1 MGYLPKKYN
10 VFRFSIDMN
19 LTVSMQSNIICWQG
33 NVHCWITG
41 KYGLNF
47 EIQNLNLQSKAQ
59 SEKQI
64 PTLRNVSFFW
74 KSEKGFEKKLFTST
88 VFSQV
93 HTHYQQKKR
102 TLFHENSFVNP
113 FLHSNQMTKKES
125 NITQSILRTEFS
137 EVKTLF
143 RFSILIAKSNTL
155 GTRVFSCMQ
164 REFSVL
170 AEDQHIFGRGR
181 KVSGTQG
188 KNPKS
193 GFQNLNPDFDVM
205 LLLMSPSWL
214 IFFPQHRAVRQL
226 KSNTAQQLE
235 VETKKME
242 ERIRAL
248 KEQMFKEKE
257 ERE

>member
-1 MGYLPKKYN
+1 MYRYKFN
-10 VFRFSIDMN
+10 SIHAIYHN
-19 LTVSMQSNIICWQG
+19 LLTRKHTLLNYRKIWIKFWNPEFESAIEGTIWKTDSN
-33 NVHCWITG
+33 
-41 KYGLNF
+41 
-47 EIQNLNLQSKAQ
+47 A
-59 SEKQI
+59 EKC
-64 PTLRNVSFFW
+64 VFFW
-74 KSEKGFEKKLFTST
+74 EIWERIWKKLFTST

-102 TLFHENSFVNP
+102 TLFHENSFVHP

-137 EVKTLF
+137 EVKPLL

-155 GTRVFSCMQ
+155 GTSMQ

-170 AEDQHIFGRGR
+170 AKDWHIFGRAR

-205 LLLMSPSWL
+205 LLLLSPLSL
-214 IFFPQHRAVRQL
+214 IFLHQHRAVRQL

>member
-1 MGYLPKKYN
+1 
-10 VFRFSIDMN
+10 
-19 LTVSMQSNIICWQG
+19 MQQ
-33 NVHCWITG
+33 
-41 KYGLNF
+41 
-47 EIQNLNLQSKAQ
+47 
-59 SEKQI
+59 
-64 PTLRNVSFFW
+64 
-74 KSEKGFEKKLFTST
+74 
-88 VFSQV
+88 
-93 HTHYQQKKR
+93 
-102 TLFHENSFVNP
+102 
-113 FLHSNQMTKKES
+113 
-125 NITQSILRTEFS
+125 
-137 EVKTLF
+137 
-143 RFSILIAKSNTL
+143 
-155 GTRVFSCMQ
+155 
-164 REFSVL
+164 EFSVL
-170 AEDQHIFGRGR
+170 AEDRRIFGCAR

-205 LLLMSPSWL
+205 LLLLSPSWL

>member
-1 MGYLPKKYN
+1 MTRKRTLLNYRKIWIKFWNPEFESAIEGTIWKT
-10 VFRFSIDMN
+10 D
-19 LTVSMQSNIICWQG
+19 SN
-33 NVHCWITG
+33 
-41 KYGLNF
+41 
-47 EIQNLNLQSKAQ
+47 A
-59 SEKQI
+59 EKC
-64 PTLRNVSFFW
+64 VFFW
-74 KSEKGFEKKLFTST
+74 EIWVRIWKKKLFTST

-155 GTRVFSCMQ
+155 GTSVFSCMQ
-164 REFSVL
+164 QEFSVL
-170 AEDQHIFGRGR
+170 AEDRRIFGCAR

-205 LLLMSPSWL
+205 LLLLSPSWL

>member
-1 MGYLPKKYN
+1 M
-10 VFRFSIDMN
+10 
-19 LTVSMQSNIICWQG
+19 
-33 NVHCWITG
+33 
-41 KYGLNF
+41 
-47 EIQNLNLQSKAQ
+47 
-59 SEKQI
+59 
-64 PTLRNVSFFW
+64 
-74 KSEKGFEKKLFTST
+74 
-88 VFSQV
+88 FSQV

-143 RFSILIAKSNTL
+143 RFSILITKSNTL

-205 LLLMSPSWL
+205 LLLLSPSWL

>member
-1 MGYLPKKYN
+1 MT
-10 VFRFSIDMN
+10 R
-19 LTVSMQSNIICWQG
+19 
-33 NVHCWITG
+33 
-41 KYGLNF
+41 
-47 EIQNLNLQSKAQ
+47 
-59 SEKQI
+59 
-64 PTLRNVSFFW
+64 
-74 KSEKGFEKKLFTST
+74 
-88 VFSQV
+88 
-93 HTHYQQKKR
+93 KR
-102 TLFHENSFVNP
+102 TLLNYRKIWIKFWNPEFESAIEGTIWKTDSNAEKCVFFWEIWERIWKKTVYKHSVLTSAHTLSAEKKNTVSWEQFLNP

-170 AEDQHIFGRGR
+170 AEDRHIFGRAR

-205 LLLMSPSWL
+205 LLLLSPSWL

>member
-1 MGYLPKKYN
+1 MKSRIWICNRRHNLKN
-10 VFRFSIDMN
+10 RFQRWEMCLFLGN
-19 LTVSMQSNIICWQG
+19 LR
-33 NVHCWITG
+33 
-41 KYGLNF
+41 KDL
-47 EIQNLNLQSKAQ
+47 K
-59 SEKQI
+59 
-64 PTLRNVSFFW
+64 
-74 KSEKGFEKKLFTST
+74 KKLFTST

-137 EVKTLF
+137 EVKPLL
-143 RFSILIAKSNTL
+143 RFSILIAKSYTL
-155 GTRVFSCMQ
+155 GTSMQ

-170 AEDQHIFGRGR
+170 AKDWHIFGRAR

-205 LLLMSPSWL
+205 LLLLSPLSL
-214 IFFPQHRAVRQL
+214 IFLHQHRAVRQL

>member
-1 MGYLPKKYN
+1 MTRKHTLLNYRKIWIKFWNPEFESAIEGTIWKT
-10 VFRFSIDMN
+10 D
-19 LTVSMQSNIICWQG
+19 SN
-33 NVHCWITG
+33 
-41 KYGLNF
+41 
-47 EIQNLNLQSKAQ
+47 A
-59 SEKQI
+59 EKC
-64 PTLRNVSFFW
+64 VFFW
-74 KSEKGFEKKLFTST
+74 EIWERIWKKLFTST

-170 AEDQHIFGRGR
+170 AEDRHIFGRAR

-205 LLLMSPSWL
+205 LLLSPSWL

>member
-1 MGYLPKKYN
+1 MTRKCTLLNYRKIWIKFWNPEFESAIEGTIWKT
-10 VFRFSIDMN
+10 D
-19 LTVSMQSNIICWQG
+19 SN
-33 NVHCWITG
+33 
-41 KYGLNF
+41 
-47 EIQNLNLQSKAQ
+47 A
-59 SEKQI
+59 EKC
-64 PTLRNVSFFW
+64 VFFW
-74 KSEKGFEKKLFTST
+74 EIWERIWKKLFTST

-164 REFSVL
+164 REFSVW
-170 AEDQHIFGRGR
+170 AEDRHIFGRAR

-205 LLLMSPSWL
+205 LLLSPSWL